1 MQGNRAGGINGLIGV
16 HLEGHQGGANQRHDG
31 NGLEVV
37 GCGST
42 AQQPP
47 AVRGVGNQGN
57 QRGNRNSIYNW

>member
-1 MQGNRAGGINGLIGV
+1 M
-16 HLEGHQGGANQRHDG
+16 HPEGHQGGANQRHDG

-37 GCGST
+37 GRNRG

-57 QRGNRNSIYNW
+57 QRDNGIV